1 MLQFI
6 TNSDSQINVIEQIK
20 GAIAGG
26 CRWVQL
32 CDKQATDDQI
42 KALVAE
48 LKPICAQAEAV
59 LLLHNR
65 VELAKELE
73 IDGVFLEKGDMPPT
87 QAREILGAGPIIGV
101 TVNSAN
107 EIGQIRYF
115 DIDYIAMGP
124 FSSSDMTDTVG
135 IEHYLQAMQYI
146 HENNI
151 EIPVVALG
159 DINAAD
165 VKPLMQAG
173 VNGLA
178 VSEAIADSDNLAT
191 TTAQFIALLDTP
203 NRIG

>member
-6 TNSDSQINVIEQIK
+6 TKSDSQINVVEQIK

-124 FSSSDMTDTVG
+124 FSSSDVTDTVG
-135 IEHYLQAMQYI
+135 IEHYRQAMQYI

-178 VSEAIADSDNLAT
+178 VSEAIANAADIAA
-191 TTAQFIALLDTP
+191 TTAQIIALLDTP

>member
-6 TNSDSQINVIEQIK
+6 TKSDSQINVVEQIK

-26 CRWVQL
+26 CRWIQVNMKDASDDDIKCVINEVKPL
-32 CDKQATDDQI
+32 CQESESILILSD
-42 KALVAE
+42 
-48 LKPICAQAEAV
+48 
-59 LLLHNR
+59 R
-65 VELAKELE
+65 VELVKELE
-73 IDGVFLEKGDMPPT
+73 LDGVHLDKGAMLPT

-124 FSSSDMTDTVG
+124 YSSSDAVSV
-135 IEHYLQAMQYI
+135 EHYSRAMQYI

-159 DINAAD
+159 DINTSD

-178 VSEAIADSDNLAT
+178 VSEAIADAADIAA
-191 TTAQFIALLDTP
+191 TTAQFIDLLDTP